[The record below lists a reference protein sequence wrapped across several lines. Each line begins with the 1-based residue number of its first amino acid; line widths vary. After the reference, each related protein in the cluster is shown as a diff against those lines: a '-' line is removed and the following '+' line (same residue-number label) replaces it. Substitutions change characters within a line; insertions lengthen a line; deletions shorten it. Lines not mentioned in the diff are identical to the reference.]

1 MGITNML
8 LNLLLLSVAVF
19 IVSKILPDIKCKSFG
34 TAILVAVVLS
44 VINILIGWL
53 LRILAFPLTL
63 LTFGLFNIVI
73 FAVLLWITDQMV
85 EDFEIK
91 GFGTTLLAAVLI
103 AVINTILVKI
113 VF

>member
-1 MGITNML
+1 MDITTML
-8 LNLLLLSVAVF
+8 LNLLLLGVAIF
-19 IVSKILPDIKCKSFG
+19 IVAQILPDIKCKSFG
-34 TAILVAVVLS
+34 TAIFVAFVLS

-53 LRILAFPLTL
+53 LRILAFPLTV
-63 LTFGLFNIVI
+63 LTLGLFNFVI
-73 FAVLLWITDQMV
+73 FAILLWITDKMV

-103 AVINTILVKI
+103 AVIDTVLKKI